1 MTERADFD
9 AGKYTGSFGGALG
22 GPDAG
27 PGQRWPDGAPW
38 PDSPEPR
45 HTPLPSRPGSG
56 HDPETLERALRGT
69 VFALAA
75 VPVAAALWLVL
86 WRLGLPAPVIALLA
100 VPAAARLYTAGSNA
114 GRASALSGRGA
125 RVAAGVTAVA
135 VLASLAGRVVLE
147 QAADLGVWPPGFL
160 FEPAAGDLPAWLGL
174 HPEVLADLGREA
186 GWALLFGALGCGMVL
201 RRQPAVS
208 GRRRGPRK

>member
-9 AGKYTGSFGGALG
+9 AGKYTGSFGGSPG
-22 GPDAG
+22 GAYGG

-45 HTPLPSRPGSG
+45 HAPPPFRPIPG
-56 HDPETLERALRGT
+56 PETLERTVRGT

-86 WRLGLPAPVIALLA
+86 WLLGLPAPVIALLA
-100 VPAAARLYTAGSNA
+100 VPVAARLYTAGSTA
-114 GRASALSGRGA
+114 GRGAALSGRGA

-147 QAADLGVWPPGFL
+147 QATDLGVWPPGLL
-160 FEPAAGDLPAWLGL
+160 FEPAAGDLAAWLAL
-174 HPEVLADLGREA
+174 HPGMLADLGSEA
-186 GWALLFGALGCGMVL
+186 GWALLFGALGCGVAL

-208 GRRRGPRK
+208 GRRRGPRR